1 MPRYLIS
8 FDDGSMDHIPEEDW
22 PSVGEASLAVV
33 REARAAGVWIFGSG
47 VQRQQATIVST
58 DGTITP
64 GPVPETKA
72 VIGGFAIIEVPSH
85 EDALAWAARIARGCR
100 CATPAF
106 TKVRSVLAVP
116 NLDAS
121 VDFYTR
127 QLGMT
132 IDFTAPGWAF
142 LSRGNF
148 RLMLGEC
155 PDALPAHELGDHS
168 YFVYVTVEG
177 IDALYA
183 EFTDRSVSFTQP
195 LASKPWGMREFGV
208 RTPDGHRIMFGQE
221 L

>member
-1 MPRYLIS
+1 MT
-8 FDDGSMDHIPEEDW
+8 ED
-22 PSVGEASLAVV
+22 SLK
-33 REARAAGVWIFGSG
+33 S
-47 VQRQQATIVST
+47 
-58 DGTITP
+58 
-64 GPVPETKA
+64 
-72 VIGGFAIIEVPSH
+72 
-85 EDALAWAARIARGCR
+85 
-100 CATPAF
+100 TPAF

-127 QLGMT
+127 QLGMA

-155 PDALPAHELGDHS
+155 ADALPAHALGDHS

-183 EFTDRSVSFTQP
+183 EFGSRNIDFTQP